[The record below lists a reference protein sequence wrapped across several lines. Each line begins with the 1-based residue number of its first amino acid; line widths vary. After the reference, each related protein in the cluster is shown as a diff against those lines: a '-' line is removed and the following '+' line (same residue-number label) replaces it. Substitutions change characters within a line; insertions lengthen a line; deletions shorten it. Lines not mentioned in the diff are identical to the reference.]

1 MTLTGTGDSLAASRN
16 IPARCSKARTAG
28 RWLGFRFGALLLGCL
43 PLLMT
48 ELFCRIAGWGEV
60 DFSVDPFVGFASL
73 QPLFQRSAD
82 GLVYQTSQ
90 TRLGFFRSDSFAAQK
105 PAGEFR
111 IFVFGGSTVQGN
123 PFSIETSFPEFL
135 RLTLQSMDP
144 TRHWEVVN
152 CGGVSYATYRLLP
165 VMEECL
171 QYQPDLF
178 IFCEGQNEFLE
189 DVTYSDS
196 RRLSPLVVP
205 IVSAASH
212 LQSVRAIVNACVAS
226 PENGVVVMDRPT
238 LSTEVRTLLDQSGG
252 LEHFQRDDDHAS
264 EVVRH
269 FQYNLERM
277 VGLCRREEVPLL
289 VIQPPVN
296 LRDCPPFKSAFAS
309 DTPPD
314 VQQRTLQSLQQASR
328 LSATQPQEAL
338 TMLQQ
343 VVRDEPRLAMGW
355 YELGQLQLTLGE
367 YEAAHQS
374 FQRAVDEDICPLR
387 MTTPLRHAMQ
397 NVVSRLNVP
406 FLNAHDLLA
415 QRCVGGIVGE
425 QVLVDHVHPSFR
437 GHEDIAVAIA
447 AWMSREGCV
456 HSKTS
461 DWQDPARKICRD
473 AVQSLE
479 DSYFLRGRRALR
491 ALQQW
496 AAGRAL
502 EPDLAEP

>member
-1 MTLTGTGDSLAASRN
+1 
-16 IPARCSKARTAG
+16 
-28 RWLGFRFGALLLGCL
+28 
-43 PLLMT
+43 
-48 ELFCRIAGWGEV
+48 
-60 DFSVDPFVGFASL
+60 
-73 QPLFQRSAD
+73 
-82 GLVYQTSQ
+82 
-90 TRLGFFRSDSFAAQK
+90 
-105 PAGEFR
+105 
-111 IFVFGGSTVQGN
+111 
-123 PFSIETSFPEFL
+123 
-135 RLTLQSMDP
+135 
-144 TRHWEVVN
+144 
-152 CGGVSYATYRLLP
+152 
-165 VMEECL
+165 
-171 QYQPDLF
+171 
-178 IFCEGQNEFLE
+178 
-189 DVTYSDS
+189 
-196 RRLSPLVVP
+196 
-205 IVSAASH
+205 
-212 LQSVRAIVNACVAS
+212 
-226 PENGVVVMDRPT
+226 
-238 LSTEVRTLLDQSGG
+238 
-252 LEHFQRDDDHAS
+252 
-264 EVVRH
+264 
-269 FQYNLERM
+269 
-277 VGLCRREEVPLL
+277 
-289 VIQPPVN
+289 
-296 LRDCPPFKSAFAS
+296 
-309 DTPPD
+309 
-314 VQQRTLQSLQQASR
+314 
-328 LSATQPQEAL
+328 
-338 TMLQQ
+338 MLQQ
-343 VVRDEPRLAMGW
+343 VVRNEPRLAMGW

-367 YEAAHQS
+367 YETAHQS